1 MKADEFDK
9 KFDKGE
15 DIIEYLDLTKSIR
28 PAQVS
33 RRVNVDFPEW
43 MIQLLDK
50 ESKRLGVTRQSII
63 KFWIAEKLKDA
74 GI

>member
-1 MKADEFDK
+1 MKTEEFDK

-15 DIIEYLDLTKSIR
+15 DIMEYLDLTKSIR

-33 RRVNVDFPEW
+33 KRVNVDFPDW
-43 MIQLLDK
+43 MIHLLDK

-74 GI
+74 GV

>member
-1 MKADEFDK
+1 MKADKFDK
-9 KFDKGE
+9 KFDEGE
-15 DIIEYLDLTKSIR
+15 DIMKYLDLSKSIR
-28 PAQVS
+28 PGQIS
-33 RRVNVDFPEW
+33 KRVNVDFPVW

-74 GI
+74 SV